1 MQERLWA
8 PWRMQYVSTAGKSS
22 GECIF
27 CAKPAEDADAANL
40 IVWRSSACF
49 VILNLY
55 PYTSGHLMIAPYRH
69 TRDLADL
76 TDEEWLDMARLM
88 RWCIRALEREYRPDG
103 FNVGFNLGR
112 AAGAGIEGHLHLHI
126 VPRWHGDTNF
136 MATIGETRVLPES
149 LQQTYARLQRALQEV
164 SQSHDGGTPR

>member
-8 PWRMQYVSTAGKSS
+8 PWRMQYVGSVGKK
-22 GECIF
+22 EEACIF
-27 CAKPAEDADAANL
+27 CAKPAENDDARNL
-40 IVWRSSACF
+40 IVWRSTACF

-69 TRDLADL
+69 VGTLSEL
-76 TDEEWLDMARLM
+76 TDAEWLDMGHLM
-88 RWCIRALEREYRPDG
+88 RLCLRALEHEYRPDG
-103 FNVGFNLGR
+103 FNVGFNVGR
-112 AAGAGIEGHLHLHI
+112 AAGAGIEGHVHLHI

-149 LQQTYARLQRALQEV
+149 LEQTYARLHRALQEV
-164 SQSHDGGTPR
+164 SQPHDGATR

>member
-8 PWRMQYVSTAGKSS
+8 PWRMQYVSEAGKPSA
-22 GECIF
+22 ECIF
-27 CAKPAEDADAANL
+27 CVKPAADEDARNL
-40 IVWRSSACF
+40 IVWRGQLCF
-49 VILNLY
+49 VMLNLY

-69 TRDLADL
+69 THDLASL
-76 TDEEWLDMARLM
+76 TDAEWQELGALTRL
-88 RWCIRALEREYRPDG
+88 CLRALEREYRPDG

-112 AAGAGIEGHLHLHI
+112 AAGAGIEAHLHMHI

-149 LQQTYARLQRALQEV
+149 LEQTYTRVRNALQEV
-164 SQSHDGGTPR
+164 SASDDGTAR

>member
-8 PWRMQYVSTAGKSS
+8 PWRMQYVREAGKPG

-27 CAKPAEDADAANL
+27 CAKPAEDADAQNL
-40 IVWRSSACF
+40 IVWRSTQCY
-49 VILNLY
+49 VILNMF

-69 TRDLADL
+69 THDLASL
-76 TDEEWLDMARLM
+76 TDAEWLDLGNLM
-88 RWCIRALEREYRPDG
+88 RRCLRALEREYRPDG

-112 AAGAGIEGHLHLHI
+112 AAGAGIEEHLHLHI
-126 VPRWHGDTNF
+126 VPRWNGDTNF

-149 LQQTYARLQRALQEV
+149 LSETYARLQRALQEV
-164 SQSHDGGTPR
+164 NTAHDGATR

>member
-8 PWRMQYVSTAGKSS
+8 PWRMAYVSEAGKPSA
-22 GECIF
+22 ECIF
-27 CAKPAEDADAANL
+27 CAKPAEDADARNL
-40 IVWRSSACF
+40 IVWRGRACF
-49 VILNLY
+49 VILNLF

-69 TRDLADL
+69 THDLASL
-76 TDEEWLDMARLM
+76 TDAEWSEMGALM
-88 RWCIRALEREYRPDG
+88 RLCLRALEREYRPDG

-112 AAGAGIEGHLHLHI
+112 AAGAGIEAHLHLHI

-149 LQQTYARLQRALQEV
+149 LEQTYTRVVNALREV
-164 SQSHDGGTPR
+164 SASDDGAAR

>member
-8 PWRMQYVSTAGKSS
+8 PWRMQYVSEAGKPS

-27 CAKPAEDADAANL
+27 CEKPATDDDAGNL
-40 IVWRSSACF
+40 IVWRGAQCY

-55 PYTSGHLMIAPYRH
+55 PYSSGHLMIVPYRH
-69 TRDLADL
+69 TPDL
-76 TDEEWLDMARLM
+76 TSLTDAEWQEMGALM
-88 RWCIRALEREYRPDG
+88 RLCVRALEREYHPDG
-103 FNVGFNLGR
+103 FNIGFNLGR
-112 AAGAGIEGHLHLHI
+112 AAGAGIEAHLHLHI

-149 LQQTYARLQRALQEV
+149 LEQTRARLANALQEV
-164 SQSHDGGTPR
+164 SASDDGTAR